1 MSNPR
6 IHQAVA
12 DAVNLVNH
20 HRGVTS
26 VKLLFNDDP
35 TAVDIVANSA
45 RIFGDTFEFVAG
57 FESYG
62 GSFSELRGIEARVIQ
77 H

>member
-1 MSNPR
+1 MKDR
-6 IHQAVA
+6 AIQQAVA
-12 DAVNLVNH
+12 DAVHLVNH
-20 HRGVTS
+20 NSGGTA
-26 VKLLFNDDP
+26 VKLMFADDP

-45 RIFGDTFEFVAG
+45 KLYGDTFEFVAG

-62 GSFSELRGIEARVIQ
+62 GMLSELRGIEAKVIT